1 MAPEPIT
8 KAKESLTNPCQ
19 PSHHRVGS
27 RLFLT
32 PSGAVPLIFNL
43 AVPCLLIK
51 RVLSLL
57 IYQNQSDKSDK
68 VELAP
73 KVNKPSARLIKPVL
87 AVFLYD
93 FRLLIP
99 AVILVNYRKGETFVL
114 LGSVLTTKLLLVN
127 SATYWRLTLLL
138 LIFVR
143 ILTVPLV
150 GPWGRSSGYPCSLAC
165 PP

>member
-1 MAPEPIT
+1 VVHGGFYRSRPPAEMAPEPIT

-57 IYQNQSDKSDK
+57 IYQNQSDKFDK
-68 VELAP
+68 VELSSSSNSHFG
-73 KVNKPSARLIKPVL
+73 KSHHNK
-87 AVFLYD
+87 
-93 FRLLIP
+93 
-99 AVILVNYRKGETFVL
+99 
-114 LGSVLTTKLLLVN
+114 
-127 SATYWRLTLLL
+127 W
-138 LIFVR
+138 
-143 ILTVPLV
+143 
-150 GPWGRSSGYPCSLAC
+150 
-165 PP
+165 